1 MKKVMIPSLDMKKS
15 ISVKVDS
22 DLTLLLSSGVYEIKK
37 MEPRWRLRRPI
48 IVFCLFLTIA
58 GIIGFGYYCPD
69 QVCALSR
76 RDVTSSVAGPG
87 SGGLSGG
94 VDLTPGFEHDN
105 LGKPVQQ
112 NLLANP
118 GLSYEE
124 VLNDDFQFDMNA
136 HDVMVFLHIQKTGGT
151 SFGKHLVRDLD
162 LKVIPPKR
170 SQNRSVYGTTTTHE
184 ETPQFRC
191 DADVISID
199 GLMPYRCA
207 SVRNTTAV
215 FRFRFGGLVFG
226 WLVRESFNKR
236 AGRRESASPTRC
248 LYVAP
253 TIIDL
258 FSASEMEIR
267 FSGVPLGRPC
277 TCQRKKKRCYC
288 FRPHRNENW
297 LFSRYSTGWKCGL
310 HADWT
315 ELTGC
320 VDQELDKNE
329 GETAKRRYFYITL
342 LREPIARYLSEFR
355 HVQRGA
361 TWKNARHWC
370 LGRHATSDELPPCYN
385 GESNKYEPPKY
396 RRDYLLR
403 QQSEKFLQGRRALR
417 LGANWNGVALDEFAG
432 CESNLAANRQTRM
445 LADLALVGCYNKT
458 YMPAAERDRIMLA
471 SAKRNLAAMSYF
483 GLTEYQKISQYI
495 FEETFNLRFAIPFE
509 QHNTTVSTVTMNSL
523 MPSQRARID
532 QLNALDLELY
542 AFAKKLMFQRFERLK
557 AKDNDFEVRFAHLG
571 NLEDRDRAIIT
582 TDGTAGGR
590 RRRQQRRPLPAIG
603 PLASTGGA
611 NHSAVAH
618 QNSINHQRA
627 TGSGGGG
634 GSYIDNPI
642 SAKPNPMTSPSS
654 SERRRK
660 KTNKQQQQQRI
671 RKREDDTRQPP
682 TVNATKLLQR

>member
-48 IVFCLFLTIA
+48 IVVCLFLAIA

-76 RDVTSSVAGPG
+76 REVTSSVGLAGG
-87 SGGLSGG
+87 GMASGSSGGGG
-94 VDLTPGFEHDN
+94 GLAELTAGYEHDN

-162 LKVIPPKR
+162 LK
-170 SQNRSVYGTTTTHE
+170 
-184 ETPQFRC
+184 
-191 DADVISID
+191 
-199 GLMPYRCA
+199 
-207 SVRNTTAV
+207 
-215 FRFRFGGLVFG
+215 
-226 WLVRESFNKR
+226 
-236 AGRRESASPTRC
+236 
-248 LYVAP
+248 
-253 TIIDL
+253 
-258 FSASEMEIR
+258 
-267 FSGVPLGRPC
+267 RPC

-370 LGRHATSDELPPCYN
+370 LGRHATTDELPPCYN
-385 GESNKYEPPKY
+385 
-396 RRDYLLR
+396 
-403 QQSEKFLQGRRALR
+403 
-417 LGANWNGVALDEFAG
+417 GANWNGVALDEFAG

-458 YMPAAERDRIMLA
+458 YMPTAERDRIMLA

-523 MPSQRARID
+523 TPAQRARID

-571 NLEDRDRAIIT
+571 NLGVRNGVTEFNWD
-582 TDGTAGGR
+582 
-590 RRRQQRRPLPAIG
+590 
-603 PLASTGGA
+603 S
-611 NHSAVAH
+611 N
-618 QNSINHQRA
+618 
-627 TGSGGGG
+627 
-634 GSYIDNPI
+634 IDD
-642 SAKPNPMTSPSS
+642 MPSN
-654 SERRRK
+654 EHH
-660 KTNKQQQQQRI
+660 
-671 RKREDDTRQPP
+671 
-682 TVNATKLLQR
+682 